1 MESEKETGDTV
12 KGDGSVMMIWKSRKE
27 KFSFTDAE
35 LAVAAGKVCE
45 AMLNSLPEPEECKR
59 EFSAEFEQ
67 KMKKLF
73 AKEKTF
79 RIMVEIRRYVA
90 AVLILLIIG
99 MGTIFAFNT
108 EARAAFVDWVRRV
121 YENSIIYEFFNE
133 PTAEKLPTY
142 ELGWVPEGYEVVDM
156 YQSENLCGLVYQK
169 GEDVTE
175 GFVFDYQ
182 FGDSG
187 MHVGWHGD
195 LSKYEVKQESVAGR
209 IVDLYLSQEDSESS
223 VAVWLDES
231 SRIVF
236 TINGFLKEIDILHI
250 IEQINLVK

>member
-1 MESEKETGDTV
+1 MESETETGDTV

-35 LAVAAGKVCE
+35 LAVAAVKVCE

-108 EARAAFVDWVRRV
+108 EARAAFADWVRRI
-121 YENSIIYEFFNE
+121 YENSIIYEFFGEQTNDV
-133 PTAEKLPTY
+133 LPTY
-142 ELGWVPEGYEVVDM
+142 ELGWVPEEYEIVDV
-156 YQSENLCGLVYQK
+156 YRSDRIYRALYQK
-169 GEDVTE
+169 GNDVFVLEYGYEQHE
-175 GFVFDYQ
+175 GIIELR
-182 FGDSG
+182 GDIPQYT
-187 MHVGWHGD
+187 V
-195 LSKYEVKQESVAGR
+195 EQE
-209 IVDLYLSQEDSESS
+209 IVVDKIIDLYISKSETESNL
-223 VAVWLDES
+223 AIWIDES
-231 SRIVF
+231 TDVVF
-236 TINGFLKEIDILHI
+236 MLNCYFEKSVILNI